1 MTLTVKAR
9 KKTFFSNF
17 GEITAKNPIG
27 RTGIV
32 GLGDLLK
39 PGANKVDIL
48 VVFLNN
54 PRKVLMELAKKPE
67 GVEDDLLQL
76 GCPRRF

>member
-1 MTLTVKAR
+1 MDTQNKAI
-9 KKTFFSNF
+9 FSNF
-17 GEITAKNPIG
+17 GELTTKNPIG

-39 PGANKVDIL
+39 PGANRIDVF

-76 GCPRRF
+76 GCPH